1 MAENQAYLFLI
12 FSFTGIIIG
21 VLFDF
26 FRILRRTIK
35 TSNIA
40 TYIEDVLFWVLTGF
54 LILYNIM
61 YFNSGEIR
69 IYMFLAIILGVLIYM
84 FTLSNILIK
93 IFSKILKVI
102 IITLETP
109 IKWVKAILSK
119 LITIIVKIFT
129 KTTKNLYLKRG
140 ILKIMENNI
149 T

>member
-109 IKWVKAILSK
+109 IKWVKAILGK

-129 KTTKNLYLKRG
+129 KTTKKFIFKKRNF
-140 ILKIMENNI
+140 ENNGE
-149 T
+149 

>member
-54 LILYNIM
+54 LILYNINIGYIL
-61 YFNSGEIR
+61 YFE
-69 IYMFLAIILGVLIYM
+69 V
-84 FTLSNILIK
+84 
-93 IFSKILKVI
+93 
-102 IITLETP
+102 
-109 IKWVKAILSK
+109 
-119 LITIIVKIFT
+119 
-129 KTTKNLYLKRG
+129 
-140 ILKIMENNI
+140 
-149 T
+149 

>member
-1 MAENQAYLFLI
+1 MAENQAYLFLT

-129 KTTKNLYLKRG
+129 KTTKKFIFKKRNF
-140 ILKIMENNI
+140 ENSGE
-149 T
+149 